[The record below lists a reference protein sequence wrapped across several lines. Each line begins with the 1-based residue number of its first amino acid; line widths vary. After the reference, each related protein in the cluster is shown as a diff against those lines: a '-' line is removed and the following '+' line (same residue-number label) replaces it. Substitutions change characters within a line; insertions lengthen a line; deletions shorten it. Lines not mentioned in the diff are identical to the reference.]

1 MKVQNNN
8 LSTTF
13 KTKFSSSHSNFKP
26 SLKSNSKNFSPNMN
40 TDRSS
45 EELYD
50 EVVIYDGGDVNG
62 YGYPEKED

>member
-1 MKVQNNN
+1 MKIQNNS

-13 KTKFSSSHSNFKP
+13 KTKFSSSRSNFKP
-26 SLKSNSKNFSPNMN
+26 SLKSNSRNFSPGMGINK
-40 TDRSS
+40 SS

-62 YGYPEKED
+62 YGYAEKKD

>member
-26 SLKSNSKNFSPNMN
+26 SFMN

-45 EELYD
+45 DELYD

>member
-13 KTKFSSSHSNFKP
+13 KTKFSSSRSNFKP
-26 SLKSNSKNFSPNMN
+26 FLGMGTN
-40 TDRSS
+40 RSS

-62 YGYPEKED
+62 YGYAEKED

>member
-1 MKVQNNN
+1 MKIQSDN

-13 KTKFSSSHSNFKP
+13 KTKFSSSRSSFKP
-26 SLKSNSKNFSPNMN
+26 SLKSNSRNFSPNMDTN
-40 TDRSS
+40 RGS